1 MGLCPIASSVRRALL
16 LTVIA
21 LAPCLAVGQAPD
33 LDAQI
38 RAHRQTDLAFIVLD
52 RDDRG
57 AQGAVIRIEQEAHAF
72 RVGFRLPA
80 DGPPLPAG
88 YDPDAAGW
96 RVFNAVSLSERTGWR
111 DLQPEGPGDF
121 EGRRVRA
128 ALTEAARA
136 GLAARWGPLVPGS
149 VIDLPEWA
157 VPLRGDDLRRVL
169 AAYLDRVVG
178 TYGHAVTGIDLPGR
192 PADGR
197 LGFGMVRLLQQ
208 QADALAP
215 GTPLNLAFDAGLAG
229 PEARPARRSAES
241 AAQQFVGHRGLTL
254 GARLGPGAS
263 DVLDPALQ
271 RWRGLGRPGVVE
283 PLAVAD
289 DPSLGSGENL
299 RRVLR
304 SLFAE
309 PWIDGVYFGAT
320 TPATAGDPAAALFD
334 DAGAPTV
341 AGRVLDGLF
350 AETWWTRSEVT
361 AGPRGRASARVFFGR
376 HRVTVTLT
384 DGTTFSTALWVGP
397 GGAGRRTVV
406 LQPVSEAAAIDQSVE
421 VDALTP

>member
-1 MGLCPIASSVRRALL
+1 MAIVVQSVLFSV
-16 LTVIA
+16 TA
-21 LAPCLAVGQAPD
+21 LAQGGPQSGPRD

-72 RVGFRLPA
+72 RIGFRLPA

-88 YDPDAAGW
+88 YDSDAAGW

-149 VIDLPEWA
+149 VVDLPEWA

-178 TYGHAVTGIDLPGR
+178 TYGHAVTGIDLPGQ

-229 PEARPARRSAES
+229 PGARPARRRAES
-241 AAQQFVGHRGLTL
+241 AAQQFVGHRGLSL
-254 GARLGPGAS
+254 GARLGPAAS
-263 DVLDPALQ
+263 DVLDPALG

-283 PLAVAD
+283 PLTVAED
-289 DPSLGSGENL
+289 LSLGSGENL

-304 SLFAE
+304 LLFAE
-309 PWIDGVYFGAT
+309 PWISGIYFGAT
-320 TPATAGDPAAALFD
+320 TPESAGDPATALFD
-334 DAGAPTV
+334 AAGHPTA
-341 AGRVLDGLF
+341 AGHVLDGLF
-350 AETWWTRSEVT
+350 AETWWTRAQVT
-361 AGPRGRASARVFFGR
+361 AGPRGHATTRVFYGR
-376 HRVTVTLT
+376 HRVSVTLP
-384 DGTTFSTALWVGP
+384 DGTSFATSLWVGP
-397 GGAGRRTVV
+397 GEAGRHTVV
-406 LQPVSEAAAIDQSVE
+406 LQPVSEAAAIDQSAG
-421 VDALTP
+421 VDAATP